1 MNTDPLFTEKQAALY
16 LGNKEQPFYVST
28 LQRWRLSGQHIKY
41 IKLGKSVRYRKS
53 ELDNFIENGVRTSTT
68 DNGSA
73 NNA

>member
-16 LGNKEQPFYVST
+16 LGNKEQPFYVKT

-53 ELDNFIENGVRTSTT
+53 ELDNFNENGVRTSTT

-73 NNA
+73 NDA